1 MKTRFKNY
9 VKFQASF
16 TFTDT
21 QRIHYFT
28 ANPTLLMP
36 ITVVASI
43 FALTVEIKV
52 MLYVND

>member
-1 MKTRFKNY
+1 MDKKNWLRNY
-9 VKFQASF
+9 PKFQASF

-36 ITVVASI
+36 ITVVAST
-43 FALTVEIKV
+43 FALTVEVK
-52 MLYVND
+52 YVVT